1 MYFAA
6 SDLSYKLQFSKSIS
20 FSTSLH
26 GKMQKLTIA
35 KTMHGCFLAPKQ
47 HISPKRDEGD
57 SSETEEE
64 TDEDDSDY
72 NFELGDQHLSSRG
85 SDKMSVNSRRLKK
98 TTGRVLALIF
108 LCRWS
113 V

>member
-1 MYFAA
+1 
-6 SDLSYKLQFSKSIS
+6 
-20 FSTSLH
+20 
-26 GKMQKLTIA
+26 MQKLTSA
-35 KTMHGCFLAPKQ
+35 KTMHGCFLAPAPK
-47 HISPKRDEGD
+47 HISVKRDEGD

-85 SDKMSVNSRRLKK
+85 SDKMSVNCRRPKK

-108 LCRWS
+108 CASGQSTCPS
-113 V
+113 VHVTVCLSVTKLVNMIF